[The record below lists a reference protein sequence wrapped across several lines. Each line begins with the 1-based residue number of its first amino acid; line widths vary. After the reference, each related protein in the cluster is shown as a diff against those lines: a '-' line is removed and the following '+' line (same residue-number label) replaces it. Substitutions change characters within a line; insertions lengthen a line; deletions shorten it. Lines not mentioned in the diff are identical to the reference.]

1 MAGEEV
7 TGGASRFSRRARPR
21 DEASF
26 TRNLRFELADE
37 EGRALLGSRLL
48 SAGFGLLWIL
58 LVMFGPQTD
67 ISHLLPPEERPIS
80 VTFEPPPPP
89 DVPVKPEATQ
99 PVPAAAKA
107 AAPAGKPKPSADEI
121 AAKRAAAASAAF
133 GPSPAANGPVG
144 DVSNVL
150 RGVDVASGA
159 PTPGAAAGKAVLAYG
174 QGGQGVR
181 TPGRADMG
189 GGAGVG
195 NLGGVSGGGGIGH
208 EGVAVSAPK
217 AIDVPGL
224 GGPTRDMGELGTAVR
239 SHDSQL
245 RFCYDEYGLK
255 VNPGLA
261 GSVTLA
267 LTMTGG
273 GTVTNAVVNRRT
285 WSGPGASEAESCIL
299 EKAKEWHFPA
309 SPAGGGTFEFSFN
322 FTK

>member
-1 MAGEEV
+1 MAGE
-7 TGGASRFSRRARPR
+7 GSADAGRYSRRARPR

-37 EGRALLGSRLL
+37 EGRALLGSWVV
-48 SAGFGLLWIL
+48 SAFLGLVWLL
-58 LVMFGPQTD
+58 LVIFGPTTD

-99 PVPAAAKA
+99 PVPAAAKT
-107 AAPAGKPKPSADEI
+107 AAPAVGKPKPSAEEV

-133 GPSPAANGPVG
+133 GAAPAANGPVG

-159 PTPGAAAGKAVLAYG
+159 PKPGAAVGKSVLAYG

-195 NLGGVSGGGGIGH
+195 NLGGVVGGGGIGH
-208 EGVAVSAPK
+208 EGVTVAAPK
-217 AIDVPGL
+217 AIRRMLPGL
-224 GGPTRDMGELGTAVR
+224 GGPIAGHGRAGHRGAEPRFAAPVL
-239 SHDSQL
+239 L
-245 RFCYDEYGLK
+245 R
-255 VNPGLA
+255 
-261 GSVTLA
+261 
-267 LTMTGG
+267 
-273 GTVTNAVVNRRT
+273 
-285 WSGPGASEAESCIL
+285 
-299 EKAKEWHFPA
+299 
-309 SPAGGGTFEFSFN
+309 
-322 FTK
+322 

>member
-1 MAGEEV
+1 MAGEGA
-7 TGGASRFSRRARPR
+7 TGASRFSRRARPR

-26 TRNLRFELADE
+26 TRTLRFELADE
-37 EGRALLGSRLL
+37 EGRALLGSWVL
-48 SAGFGLLWIL
+48 SASFGLLWIL
-58 LVMFGPQTD
+58 LVIFGPQTD

-89 DVPVKPEATQ
+89 DVPVKPEAAQ
-99 PVPAAAKA
+99 PVPAAAKT
-107 AAPAGKPKPSADEI
+107 AAPEGKPKPSADEI

-133 GPSPAANGPVG
+133 GAAPAANGPVG

-159 PTPGAAAGKAVLAYG
+159 PKPGAAVGKAVLAYG

-195 NLGGVSGGGGIGH
+195 NLGGVVGGGGIGH
-208 EGVAVSAPK
+208 EGVTVAAPR

-239 SHDSQL
+239 SHDS
-245 RFCYDEYGLK
+245 
-255 VNPGLA
+255 
-261 GSVTLA
+261 TLA
-267 LTMTGG
+267 AAARDAP
-273 GTVTNAVVNRRT
+273 NRAVY
-285 WSGPGASEAESCIL
+285 A
-299 EKAKEWHFPA
+299 
-309 SPAGGGTFEFSFN
+309 AGLR
-322 FTK
+322 